1 MCFLQIT
8 QERKFVT
15 IRSKGAGMIDLA
27 KVMLEIRT
35 VVAKVTFFFLFVC
48 LYVCLFV
55 FVFTLP

>member
-15 IRSKGAGMIDLA
+15 IRSKGVGMIDLA

>member
-1 MCFLQIT
+1 M
-8 QERKFVT
+8 T
-15 IRSKGAGMIDLA
+15 IRSKGVGMIDLA

-35 VVAKVTFFFLFVC
+35 VVAKVTLFFLFVC